1 MRNLIVSGIPAFGT
15 FFSFSASVSAT
26 LEDTT
31 GGFSASDGPEGP
43 HSAGPVLAPFSLDRG
58 ISPGLVMDP
67 ALASVTLG
75 GGGPIPAENSFTP
88 IGYTGFPGLPSYSY
102 ADHILTDTLING
114 LPVGLPTFGG
124 DWEGI
129 AETAVVGDVKGAGLS
144 GNLQSW
150 NFFLSI
156 AAPTISVIDFD
167 IDATTIADLTSEGLL
182 GRTATGDVS
191 LAFDFIGD
199 PSGPSFAGPD
209 GQGAT
214 YTLKSTTA
222 IGGSIVSKTDAVGI
236 VASTGVGGAF
246 KRDYKFMLTS

>member
-1 MRNLIVSGIPAFGT
+1 MASQPGRGARTENKLRNGLLATAGAAALMLGAPQAANATSYALSQLDVRNLIVSGIPAFGT

-114 LPVGLPTFGG
+114 LPVRPS
-124 DWEGI
+124 
-129 AETAVVGDVKGAGLS
+129 A
-144 GNLQSW
+144 
-150 NFFLSI
+150 
-156 AAPTISVIDFD
+156 
-167 IDATTIADLTSEGLL
+167 
-182 GRTATGDVS
+182 ATGKAS
-191 LAFDFIGD
+191 PKRRSAATSRALA
-199 PSGPSFAGPD
+199 SAATCRAGILPLD
-209 GQGAT
+209 RCAHHLGHR
-214 YTLKSTTA
+214 LRHRCHDHRRSHER
-222 IGGSIVSKTDAVGI
+222 
-236 VASTGVGGAF
+236 GVPWQDRHRRRLA
-246 KRDYKFMLTS
+246 RVRLHRRPL